1 MMKWILRIILAG
13 LVLLAWMFRSAHSEH
28 KETAVI
34 RLLGDA
40 EFSPFKLLFISDV
53 HRRELRPDMFNDQ
66 VDLVVIGGD
75 FVEREVPERR
85 IRENLRIL
93 TELAPV
99 YYVFGNNDREIGEE
113 RLRALLEEQDATILD
128 DESVE
133 LFGNAKLKLTGIDYF
148 AFREHSVENA
158 FRTVEKGDSVIFI
171 SHTPFVFKHV
181 KQHYPVSLL
190 IAGHTHGGQIRLGPY
205 GIFDR
210 GSLTVSGGITEL
222 ISNGFGTTTLPLR
235 LGAKAEYHVLEIHPS
250 PGRKH
255 LAQSSSIG

>member
-1 MMKWILRIILAG
+1 MKWILRIGFAG
-13 LVLLAWMFRSAHSEH
+13 LALMAWMFRAAHSEK
-28 KETAVI
+28 KEAAVVQLSGTAQ
-34 RLLGDA
+34 
-40 EFSPFKLLFISDV
+40 FSPFKLLFISDV
-53 HRRELRPDMFNDQ
+53 HRRKLRRDSFDDH

-75 FVEREVPERR
+75 FVERGVPERR
-85 IRENLRIL
+85 IRENLRVL
-93 TELAPV
+93 SELAPV

-113 RLRALLEEQDATILD
+113 RLRALLEEQGAVILD

-148 AFREHSVENA
+148 AFREHSVEDA

-181 KQHYPVSLL
+181 KQHYPVSLM
-190 IAGHTHGGQIRLGPY
+190 IAGHTHGGQIRLGPF

-210 GSLTVSGGITEL
+210 GSLTVAQGITEL

-235 LGAKAEYHVLEIHPS
+235 LGAKAQYHVLEIHPAS
-250 PGRKH
+250 GNKH
-255 LAQSSSIG
+255 LAQSSAIG

>member
-1 MMKWILRIILAG
+1 MKWILRIGIAG
-13 LVLLAWMFRSAHSEH
+13 LALLAWMFRSAHSEH

-34 RLLGDA
+34 RLSGEA

-53 HRRELRPDMFNDQ
+53 HRRKLRPDMFSDQ

-75 FVEREVPERR
+75 FVERGVPDQR
-85 IRENLRIL
+85 IRENLRVL
-93 TELAPV
+93 SKLAPV

-113 RLRALLEEQDATILD
+113 RLRALLEEQSAIILD

-148 AFREHSVENA
+148 AFREHSVETA
-158 FRTVEKGDSVIFI
+158 FCTVEKGDSVIFI
-171 SHTPFVFKHV
+171 SHTPFVFQHV
-181 KQHYPVSLL
+181 KQFYPVSLMM
-190 IAGHTHGGQIRLGPY
+190 AGHTHGGQIRLGPF

-210 GSLTVSGGITEL
+210 GSLVASDGITEL

-235 LGAKAEYHVLEIHPS
+235 LGAKAQYHVLEIQPA

>member
-1 MMKWILRIILAG
+1 MKWILRIGLAG
-13 LVLLAWMFRSAHSEH
+13 LAILAWMFRAAHSEN
-28 KETAVI
+28 KETAAI
-34 RLLGDA
+34 RLSGDA
-40 EFSPFKLLFISDV
+40 QFAPFKLLFISDV
-53 HRRELRPDMFNDQ
+53 HRRKLRRDMFNDQ
-66 VDLVVIGGD
+66 VDLIVIGGD
-75 FVEREVPERR
+75 FVERGVPEQR

-113 RLRALLEEQDATILD
+113 RLRALLEEQGAVILD

-148 AFREHSVENA
+148 AFREHSVEDA

-181 KQHYPVSLL
+181 KQHYPVSLM

-210 GSLTVSGGITEL
+210 GSLTVSEGITEL

-235 LGAKAEYHVLEIHPS
+235 LGAKAEFHVLEIHPAS
-250 PGRKH
+250 GRKH